1 MPTPVPERARAVPLP
16 TEVRVAPL
24 YKGAF
29 LADAY
34 AIALPACTTH
44 DITQLAR
51 FAFEQQAPWVD
62 GLMGVRDA
70 VMGTL
75 GLKTASD
82 LRATASS
89 AAPRVGIFRIYET
102 LADEIV
108 LGEDDGHLDFRVS
121 VHRRPAS
128 AGVPQQLTVVTV
140 VHCHNLLGRNYIRV
154 IGPIHKRVVRS
165 ALDRAAQN
173 GWPTA

>member
-16 TEVRVAPL
+16 ADVRVASL
-24 YKGAF
+24 YNGAF

-34 AIALPACTTH
+34 AIDLPTDATQ

-51 FAFEQQAPWVD
+51 FALERQAPWVD

-75 GLKTASD
+75 GLKTASQ
-82 LRATASS
+82 LRANTTPAT
-89 AAPRVGIFRIYET
+89 PRVGIFRIYET

-128 AGVPQQLTVVTV
+128 AGMPPQLTTVTV

-165 ALDRAAQN
+165 ALDRAAQS